1 MRWYDYDGDNCAD
14 IDEAPL
20 QANFITDSV
29 VIPDGVTGNI
39 GLICDGYIDIPADGI
54 YSFYTYSDDGS
65 TLAID
70 GRTVVDQRRSA
81 LPHRTQRTGRP
92 AARRAL
98 LLAALLRHQRR
109 HTGGRNHRLRRP
121 AHPVFEPDAETLR
134 QNRFPKPHAR
144 TRSLTAAKG
153 KRSARQAVPQRRL
166 LTLRKIQFTRR
177 CNVLQRG

>member
-1 MRWYDYDGDNCAD
+1 MPGTCKTDCWCDNCAD

-70 GRTVVDQRRSA
+70 GRTVVDNDGLHSRTERSG
-81 LPHRTQRTGRP
+81 Q
-92 AARRAL
+92 
-98 LLAALLRHQRR
+98 AALRRGVHSFSLRYFDTNGGILEAGIIDSEGRR
-109 HTGGRNHRLRRP
+109 IPFSSRMLKH
-121 AHPVFEPDAETLR
+121 
-134 QNRFPKPHAR
+134 
-144 TRSLTAAKG
+144 
-153 KRSARQAVPQRRL
+153 
-166 LTLRKIQFTRR
+166 
-177 CNVLQRG
+177 